1 MRRKTREKK
10 GLSQIAT
17 AGTVA
22 PAQRT
27 RADELIAN
35 IKALGD
41 RPIVG
46 VEIGVLRAETS
57 KAILDACPNVML
69 YLVDRWC
76 PPVPGD
82 SHYTSGSV
90 FATMPQ
96 EQFDAY
102 KKTAHHNVARYILE
116 GRAKIIEANSLDS
129 AKQIKNGSVDFVF
142 IDADHSYD
150 GCKADIE
157 TWGKKVAPGGFIS
170 GHDYGSMKFPGVTQA
185 WNESF
190 PNVATGSDHTAF
202 VDIPYK
208 KARLV
213 SVVFDFPGKTEY
225 AELVEALKN
234 SAAKNMPNADV
245 EIVYLDPPK
254 QHTDPQRTSWEANAL
269 KARAWEKIASE
280 ASDDL
285 VLVDADLIIRRD
297 LSVLFAHDFDIAF
310 THRYESDARSR
321 EPINT
326 GVVAVRPTEKSKAF
340 FTALRESVD
349 YLMENPE
356 EHAYY
361 WENYRGI
368 QQAALGRV
376 IETADEL
383 EAKIKLFPCQ
393 IFNASDHEFSYI
405 SSETRV
411 VHLKANVRKR
421 IGADIS
427 TGKYAIPLALYNKY
441 KKAVE

>member
-1 MRRKTREKK
+1 MRRKTRIKN

-17 AGTVA
+17 AGLVA
-22 PAQRT
+22 PAERT

-41 RPIVG
+41 RPIAG

-57 KAILDACPNVML
+57 KAILAACPNATL

-76 PPVPGD
+76 PPTPDD

-102 KKTAHHNVARYILE
+102 KKTAHRNVARYILE
-116 GRAKIIEANSLDS
+116 GRAKIIEANSLDA
-129 AKQIKNGSVDFVF
+129 AKKIKNGSVDFVF
-142 IDADHSYD
+142 IDADHNYD

-170 GHDYGSMKFPGVTQA
+170 GHDYGSTKFPGVTQA

-190 PNVATGSDHTAF
+190 PAVATGSDHTAF
-202 VDIPYK
+202 VDVPYK
-208 KARLV
+208 KVRLV

-225 AELVEALKN
+225 TELVEALKN
-234 SAAKNMPNADV
+234 SAAENMPNADV
-245 EIVYLDPPK
+245 EIVRLDPPK
-254 QHTDPQRTSWEANAL
+254 QHADHQRTSWEANAL
-269 KARAWEKIASE
+269 KARAWEKIVTE
-280 ASDDL
+280 ATDDL
-285 VLVDADLIIRRD
+285 ILVDADLIIRRD
-297 LSVLFAHDFDIAF
+297 LSCLFAHDFDIAF
-310 THRYESDARSR
+310 THRYDSEARSR

-340 FTALRESVD
+340 FTRLCEAVD
-349 YLMENPE
+349 YLMENPD

-368 QQAALGRV
+368 QQAALGMV
-376 IETADEL
+376 IEKADEL
-383 EAKIKLFPCQ
+383 DAKIKLFPCQ
-393 IFNASDHEFSYI
+393 AYNASDHEFSYI

-421 IGADIS
+421 IGTEIN
-427 TGKYAIPLALYNKY
+427 TGKYAIPLSLFHKY
-441 KKAVE
+441 KKAPE